1 MLRLTVTFLAIALLS
16 SIFGFGGIHSGAA
29 TVGKVLFF
37 TFLTLFVLS
46 MTLGNALLKRRKEK
60 L

>member
-1 MLRLTVTFLAIALLS
+1 MLRLTVSFLAIALIS
-16 SIFGFGGIHSGAA
+16 SIFGFGGINSGAA

-37 TFLTLFVLS
+37 VFLTLFVLS
-46 MTLGNALLKRRKEK
+46 FTFGNALSKRRREK